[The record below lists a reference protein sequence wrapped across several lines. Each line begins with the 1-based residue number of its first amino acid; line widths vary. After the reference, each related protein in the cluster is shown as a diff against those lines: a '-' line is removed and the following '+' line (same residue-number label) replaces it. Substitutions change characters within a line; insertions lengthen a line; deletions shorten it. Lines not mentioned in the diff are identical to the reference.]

1 MIRICK
7 NHSPT
12 IDTKRSDSC
21 IQDKESSSKVLEI
34 LKKLEEFY
42 CTPINKEFNPEQYAL
57 CEDLIQLIVEA
68 GLEVDK
74 DDHIYLTQKVKSVS
88 YWHIYRE
95 FNDEKYRSTSDD
107 LHQIVYN
114 NPEDDDFLYDFDVY
128 RDEYFVEAI
137 GFE

>member
-7 NHSPT
+7 NHTPT
-12 IDTKRSDSC
+12 IDTKCSDRC

-88 YWHIYRE
+88 YQHIYRE
-95 FNDEKYRSTSDD
+95 VNDENYRSASDD
-107 LHQIVYN
+107 LHYIVYD

-128 RDEYFVEAI
+128 RDEYIVEAI